1 MAAGYHSKVRYS
13 GRVLPGDPQSMI
25 VYNHT
30 FDQGNF
36 SEMTVNWL
44 KLADPADHA
53 SFEGPD
59 YYRDAFPYVL
69 PPMVQFEREAVPLDP
84 PQRIWVTDTSFRD
97 GQQSRAPYTPE
108 QIARLFEMM
117 HRLGGPK
124 GMIRQSEFFLYTK
137 KDRGAVERCREYGF
151 EFPQITGWI
160 RATLGDYQLVHEAG
174 LAETGILTS
183 ISDYHIFKKLGS
195 TREKVIAGYLDVV
208 DAALADG
215 VIPRCHIED
224 STRSDF
230 YHVVL
235 PFVRALMER
244 GRQAGVRIKVRYP
257 DTMGVG
263 VSDPHASLP
272 RGIPR
277 LTHLLKREGGVP
289 SEALEYHGQNDLNAI
304 IPNAVSAWLYGA
316 SANNGTLLGI
326 GERSGNTPI
335 EALIFWLIGLTGETH
350 GIDTTVIT
358 EIADYYR
365 EIGEVIDQ
373 RLPFVGSNFNV
384 TRAGIHADGMIK
396 DEEIYNPFDTTR
408 LLKRDP
414 GVAITDKSGAAGL
427 LMWMKRHRPAEAEG
441 LDKRDP
447 RLGRLLNRVMAQY
460 DDGRVIALPDEE
472 VDALVV
478 QVFAGTAV
486 D

>member
-1 MAAGYHSKVRYS
+1 MSARWLSFADSAA
-13 GRVLPGDPQSMI
+13 
-25 VYNHT
+25 HT
-30 FDQGNF
+30 
-36 SEMTVNWL
+36 S
-44 KLADPADHA
+44 AD
-53 SFEGPD
+53 GPD
-59 YYRDAFPYVL
+59 YFRDAFPYAV
-69 PPMVQFEREAVPLDP
+69 PPLVQFEREPVPLEP
-84 PQRIWVTDTSFRD
+84 AEQIWITDTTFRD
-97 GQQSRAPYTPE
+97 GQQSRAPYSVG
-108 QIARLFEMM
+108 QIVHLFELL
-117 HRLGGPK
+117 HRLGGQE

-137 KDRGAVERCREYGF
+137 KDREAVERCQALGF
-151 EFPQITGWI
+151 EFPQVTGWI
-160 RATLGDYQLVHEAG
+160 RATLPDYQLVRDAG
-174 LAETGILTS
+174 LKETGILTS

-224 STRSDF
+224 STRADF

-235 PFVRALMER
+235 PFVQQLMER
-244 GRQAGVRIKVRYP
+244 GKQAGIQVKVRYP

-263 VSDPHASLP
+263 VSDPHAALP

-277 LTHLLKREGGVP
+277 LTHLLRHEAGVP

-304 IPNAVSAWLYGA
+304 IPNAVAAWLYGA
-316 SANNGTLLGI
+316 SSNNGTLLGI

-335 EALIFWLIGLTGETH
+335 EALVFWLIGLTGETH
-350 GIDTTVIT
+350 GIDTTVIS

-365 EIGEVIDQ
+365 EIGETIDQ

-408 LLKRDP
+408 LLNRPP

-427 LMWMKRHRPAEAEG
+427 LLWMQDHRPELAAG
-441 LDKRDP
+441 VDKRDS
-447 RLGRLLNRVMAQY
+447 RIMRLLDLVMREY
-460 DDGRVIALPDEE
+460 DDGRVTGLADEE
-472 VDALVV
+472 VERMVEAAFGGVPV
-478 QVFAGTAV
+478 
-486 D
+486 

>member
-1 MAAGYHSKVRYS
+1 
-13 GRVLPGDPQSMI
+13 
-25 VYNHT
+25 
-30 FDQGNF
+30 
-36 SEMTVNWL
+36 MTATWL
-44 KLADPADHA
+44 KRADLSAHA
-53 SFEGPD
+53 SATGPD

-69 PPMVQFEREAVPLDP
+69 PPIVQFEAKLVPINP
-84 PQRIWVTDTSFRD
+84 PEHIWVTDTTFRD
-97 GQQSRAPYTPE
+97 GQQSRAPYTVE
-108 QIARLFEMM
+108 QITRLFEML
-117 HRLGGPK
+117 HRLGGPQ

-137 KDRGAVERCREYGF
+137 KDRDAVQKCQDFGF

-160 RATLGDYQLVHEAG
+160 RATIGDYQLVREAG
-174 LAETGILTS
+174 LKETGLLTS

-195 TREKVIAGYLDVV
+195 TREKVLAGYLEVV

-224 STRSDF
+224 STRADF

-235 PFVRALMER
+235 PFVQALMER
-244 GRQAGVRIKVRYP
+244 GRQAGVQIKVRYP

-263 VSDPHASLP
+263 VSDPHAALP

-277 LTHLLKREGGVP
+277 LTHLLKTEAGVP

-335 EALIFWLIGLTGETH
+335 EALVFWLIGLTGETH

-365 EIGEVIDQ
+365 SIGEVVDQ

-396 DEEIYNPFDTTR
+396 DEEIYNPFDTLT
-408 LLKRDP
+408 LLNRAP

-427 LMWMKRHRPAEAEG
+427 VMWMQKHCPTEAAG

-447 RLGRLLNRVMAQY
+447 RVSLLLQLVMREY
-460 DDGRVIALPDEE
+460 EDGRVIALPDEE
-472 VDALVV
+472 VHAMVTRVFDALSV
-478 QVFAGTAV
+478 A
-486 D
+486 